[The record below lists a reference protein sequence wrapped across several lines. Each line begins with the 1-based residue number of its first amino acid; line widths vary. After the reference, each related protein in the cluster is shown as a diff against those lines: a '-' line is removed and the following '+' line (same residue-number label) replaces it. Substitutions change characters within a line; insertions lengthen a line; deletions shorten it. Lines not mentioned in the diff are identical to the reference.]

1 MSVQNVAA
9 KTAATRD
16 VEKLR
21 SATLKRFEKTP
32 VREAIVSL
40 RTQLATETDERLR
53 LGLLSA
59 RVELVRRQTAQIR
72 EMDGHTAAPRIRRN
86 DADPA
91 STEAQ
96 AGTSSDTHDNSK
108 TRAAGIVMPDDPQT
122 PPSGWQ
128 RLRVTETTVVN
139 GVRFPAGV
147 QIEVSQDDADR
158 LVEANLA
165 ERLDIP
171 AQTAETKTEKPAP
184 AKRTARKKPAPKA
197 SGAT

>member
-59 RVELVRRQTAQIR
+59 RVELVRQQTAQIR
-72 EMDGHTAAPRIRRN
+72 EMDGHTAPCTMRN
-86 DADPA
+86 DANPA
-91 STEAQ
+91 SVQTQ
-96 AGTSSDTHDNSK
+96 AGASSDNHDSDK
-108 TRAAGIVMPDDPQT
+108 ARAAGIMMPDDPQT
-122 PPSGWQ
+122 PPLGWQ

-158 LVEANLA
+158 LVEANMA
-165 ERLDIP
+165 ERLAIP
-171 AQTAETKTEKPAP
+171 AQTAETTTEKSTP
-184 AKRTARKKPAPKA
+184 AKRPARKKPAPKA
-197 SGAT
+197 KGAT